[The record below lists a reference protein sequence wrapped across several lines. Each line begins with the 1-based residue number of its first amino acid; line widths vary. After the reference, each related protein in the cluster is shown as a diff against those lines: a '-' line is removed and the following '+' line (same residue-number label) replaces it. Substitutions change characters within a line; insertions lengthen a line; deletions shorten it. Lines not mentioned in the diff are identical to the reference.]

1 MPPKT
6 ITFHAGSKFSRG
18 HNIRDPRYTD
28 EQKHI
33 DRSLSVNNEVICD
46 EPVREAYQRIFGEA
60 QDEYNARQ
68 RRADRRI
75 DDYYIKVR
83 DSKVQHPVYEVL
95 VQIGDKDDTGNAAT
109 EEKAVLREF
118 AQTWNERNPNL
129 HMIGAYIHADEPN
142 GTVHMH
148 LDYIPVA
155 DCTGKR
161 GMRLQNS
168 YVAALGQQGFVATK
182 ASETAQ
188 MMWEDS
194 QRECLEE
201 MCRQHGI
208 SAKANQGLTHTHL
221 SVKEYQRAKDRQN
234 EQIKGELSEEYAQEI
249 ERNKELK
256 QQNEQL
262 VRFTHPS
269 KTKTVKRLLRTVE
282 VEKTPEELE
291 NDKVLLAA
299 KAVLQDKD
307 EAERQR
313 RAAEEL
319 RQNIEYEIEDRAEK
333 RYWAKIKAHREQFE
347 KEAEKVRQQQENEF
361 KGQLRAS
368 ESVINELKE
377 KLNIEKELSSMMSDA
392 IQDVLPPEEQQR
404 VADRVCEIMDEREQR
419 RQWQQNRYK
428 PQKDLDLTRKGGR
441 SI

>member
-6 ITFHAGSKFSRG
+6 ITFNAGAQYSRG

-33 DRSLSVNNEVICD
+33 DKSLSINNEVICD
-46 EPVREAYQRIFGEA
+46 EPVREAYHRLFDAALQ
-60 QDEYNARQ
+60 EYNDKQ
-68 RRADRRI
+68 RRSDRRI
-75 DDYYIKVR
+75 DDYYVKIR
-83 DSKVQHPVYEVL
+83 DSKVQHPVYEVI
-95 VQIGDKDDTGNAAT
+95 VQIGDKDDTGNAAV

-118 AQTWNERNPNL
+118 AQTWSERNPNL

-155 DCTGKR
+155 DCKGKR
-161 GMRLQNS
+161 GMDLQNS
-168 YVAALGQQGFVATK
+168 YIAALGQQGFVSTK

-201 MCRQHGI
+201 MCRKHGI
-208 SAKANQGLTHTHL
+208 YAKANQGLSHKHL
-221 SVKEYQRAKDRQN
+221 SVKEYQREKDRQS
-234 EQIKGELSEEYAQEI
+234 EQIKGELSEEYAHEI

-256 QQNEQL
+256 QQNEKL
-262 VRFTHPS
+262 VRYTHPS

-291 NDKVLLAA
+291 QDKVLLAA
-299 KAVLQDKD
+299 QAVLDTKD
-307 EAERQR
+307 EAERQLK
-313 RAAEEL
+313 AAEEL
-319 RQNIEYEIEDRAEK
+319 RQHMEFEIEDRAEK
-333 RYWAKIKAHREQFE
+333 RYWANIKAHREQFE

-361 KGQLRAS
+361 KGQIRALQGK
-368 ESVINELKE
+368 IDILNE
-377 KLNIEKELSSMMSDA
+377 ICDA
-392 IQDVLPPEEQQR
+392 YTEVMTTEQLER
-404 VADRVCEIMDEREQR
+404 AADNLDKRRAASEQR
-419 RQWQQNRYK
+419 RQLDDE
-428 PQKDLDLTRKGGR
+428 PLDLTKKGGR

>member
-6 ITFHAGSKFSRG
+6 ITFHAGTQYSRG
-18 HNIRDPRYTD
+18 HNIRDERYTD

-33 DRSLSVNNEVICD
+33 DKSLSINNEVICD
-46 EPVREAYQRIFGEA
+46 EPVREAYQRIFGA
-60 QDEYNARQ
+60 AVQEYNEKQ

-75 DDYYIKVR
+75 DDYYVKVR
-83 DSKVQHPVYEVL
+83 DSKVLHPVYEVI
-95 VQIGDKDDTGNAAT
+95 VQIGDKDDTGNSAT

-118 AQTWNERNPNL
+118 AQTWDERNPHL
-129 HMIGAYIHADEPN
+129 RMIGAYIHADEPN

-155 DCTGKR
+155 DRTGKR

-188 MMWEDS
+188 MMWEDA

-208 SAKANQGLTHTHL
+208 SAQANQGLTHTHL
-221 SVKEYQRAKDRQN
+221 SVKEYQRAKDRQS
-234 EQIKGELSEEYAQEI
+234 EQIKGELSEEYAHEI

-256 QQNEQL
+256 QQNEKL
-262 VRFTHPS
+262 VRYTHPS

-291 NDKVLLAA
+291 QDKVLLAA
-299 KAVLQDKD
+299 QAVLDTKD
-307 EAERQR
+307 EAERQLK
-313 RAAEEL
+313 AAEEL
-319 RQNIEYEIEDRAEK
+319 RQHMEFEIEDRAEK
-333 RYWAKIKAHREQFE
+333 RYWANIKAHREQFE

-361 KGQLRAS
+361 KGQIRALQSKIDTLNEVVDAFTAEMTTEQLERAADNLDKKRAAS
-368 ESVINELKE
+368 E
-377 KLNIEKELSSMMSDA
+377 
-392 IQDVLPPEEQQR
+392 QR
-404 VADRVCEIMDEREQR
+404 
-419 RQWQQNRYK
+419 QQNRYK

>member
-6 ITFHAGSKFSRG
+6 ITFHAGTQYSRG
-18 HNIRDPRYTD
+18 HNIRDERYTD

-33 DRSLSVNNEVICD
+33 DKSLSINNEVICD
-46 EPVREAYQRIFGEA
+46 EPVREAYQRIFGA
-60 QDEYNARQ
+60 AVQEYNEKQ

-75 DDYYIKVR
+75 DDYYVKVR
-83 DSKVQHPVYEVL
+83 DSKVLHPVYEVL

-118 AQTWNERNPNL
+118 AQTWDERNPHL
-129 HMIGAYIHADEPN
+129 RMIGAYIHADEPN

-188 MMWEDS
+188 MMWEDA

-208 SAKANQGLTHTHL
+208 SAQANQGLTHTHL
-221 SVKEYQRAKDRQN
+221 SVKEYQRAKDRQS
-234 EQIKGELSEEYAQEI
+234 EQIKGELSEEYAHEI

-256 QQNEQL
+256 QQNEKL
-262 VRFTHPS
+262 VRYTHPS

-291 NDKVLLAA
+291 QDKVLLAA
-299 KAVLQDKD
+299 QAVLDTKD
-307 EAERQR
+307 EAERQLK
-313 RAAEEL
+313 AAEQL
-319 RQNIEYEIEDRAEK
+319 RQHMEFEIEDRAEK

-347 KEAEKVRQQQENEF
+347 KEAEKVRQQQQNEF
-361 KGQLRAS
+361 EGHLRAS
-368 ESVINELKE
+368 QSKIYELTAKLAEEQERYDCLTEAMGEIFSEDDLMKVAERHIE
-377 KLNIEKELSSMMSDA
+377 KL
-392 IQDVLPPEEQQR
+392 
-404 VADRVCEIMDEREQR
+404 EQR
-419 RQWQQNRYK
+419 QEQRQPSRYK
-428 PQKDLDLTRKGGR
+428 PQQELDLTRKHGR

>member
-6 ITFHAGSKFSRG
+6 ITFHAGTQYSRG
-18 HNIRDPRYTD
+18 HNIRDERYTD

-33 DRSLSVNNEVICD
+33 DKSLSINNEVICD
-46 EPVREAYQRIFGEA
+46 EPVREAYQRIFGAA

-75 DDYYIKVR
+75 DDYYVKVR
-83 DSKVQHPVYEVL
+83 DSKVLHPVYEVL

-118 AQTWNERNPNL
+118 AQTWSERNPNL

-188 MMWEDS
+188 MMWEDA

-201 MCRQHGI
+201 ICRQHGI

-221 SVKEYQRAKDRQN
+221 SVKEYQKAKDRQS
-234 EQIKGELSEEYAQEI
+234 EQIKGELSEEYAHEI

-256 QQNEQL
+256 QQNEKL
-262 VRFTHPS
+262 VRYTHPS
-269 KTKTVKRLLRTVE
+269 KTKTVKRLLRTIE

-291 NDKVLLAA
+291 QDKVLLAA
-299 KAVLQDKD
+299 QAVLNTKD
-307 EAERQR
+307 EAERQLK
-313 RAAEEL
+313 AAEEL
-319 RQNIEYEIEDRAEK
+319 RQHMEFEIEDRAEK
-333 RYWAKIKAHREQFE
+333 RYWANIKAHREQFE
-347 KEAEKVRQQQENEF
+347 KEAEKVRQQQQNEF
-361 KGQLRAS
+361 EGHLRAS
-368 ESVINELKE
+368 QSKIYELTAKLAEEQERYDCLTEAMGEIFSEDDLMKVAERHIE
-377 KLNIEKELSSMMSDA
+377 KL
-392 IQDVLPPEEQQR
+392 
-404 VADRVCEIMDEREQR
+404 EQR
-419 RQWQQNRYK
+419 QEQRQPSRYK
-428 PQKDLDLTRKGGR
+428 PQQELDLTRKHGR